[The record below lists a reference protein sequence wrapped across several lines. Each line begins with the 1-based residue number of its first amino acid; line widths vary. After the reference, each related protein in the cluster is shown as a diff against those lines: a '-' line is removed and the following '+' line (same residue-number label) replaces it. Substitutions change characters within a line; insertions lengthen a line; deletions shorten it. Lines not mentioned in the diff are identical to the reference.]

1 MELKKIIR
9 MLIVIN
15 ILQIFLVISIW
26 FFKELGDEIGLSV
39 FLYYLCMGLVIVN
52 SMTTLCSFYFINSL
66 KSSSLIE
73 SINNLEA
80 LNTRLRSQRHEYL
93 NQLQVVYGLMELE
106 EYEEA
111 KRYLE
116 PFCKDIMKVSKAL
129 KTAQPAVNA
138 LLQAKIE
145 MAEQR
150 KIDLYIEV
158 KSDLKQ
164 IPIEPWG
171 LCKVLSNIVD
181 NAITALEKKET
192 NRNLH
197 IEIDE
202 DSNQYL
208 FSIYNNGPQIPKEQL
223 DAIFKKGFT
232 TKKEE
237 GHGMGLY
244 IVADIIQKVGGNIQ
258 VFSEKDKTTFEVSI
272 PKSGKVQ

>member
-9 MLIVIN
+9 MLVVIN
-15 ILQIFLVISIW
+15 VLQIFLVISIC
-26 FFKELGDEIGLSV
+26 FFKDLGNEIGLSTM
-39 FLYYLCMGLVIVN
+39 LHYLCLGLAVVN
-52 SMTTLCSFYFINSL
+52 SMTTLCSFYFINTL

-73 SINNLEA
+73 SISNLGA
-80 LNTRLRSQRHEYL
+80 LNTKLRSQRHEYL

-111 KRYLE
+111 KKYLE

-150 KIDLYIEV
+150 NVDLYIEV

-164 IPIEPWG
+164 IPIEPWE
-171 LCKVLSNIVD
+171 LCKVLGNIID
-181 NAITALEKKET
+181 NGITALQKKEE

-202 DSNQYL
+202 DSHQYL
-208 FSIYNNGPQIPKEQL
+208 FSIYNNGPQIPKEQIST
-223 DAIFKKGFT
+223 IFKEGFT

-237 GHGMGLY
+237 GHGIGLY
-244 IVADIIQKVGGNIQ
+244 IVANIIQTVGGSIQ
-258 VFSEKDKTTFEVSI
+258 VHSKAHQTTFEVSI
-272 PKSGKVQ
+272 PKMP

>member
-1 MELKKIIR
+1 
-9 MLIVIN
+9 
-15 ILQIFLVISIW
+15 
-26 FFKELGDEIGLSV
+26 
-39 FLYYLCMGLVIVN
+39 
-52 SMTTLCSFYFINSL
+52 
-66 KSSSLIE
+66 
-73 SINNLEA
+73 
-80 LNTRLRSQRHEYL
+80 
-93 NQLQVVYGLMELE
+93 MELE

-164 IPIEPWG
+164 IPIEPWE

-208 FSIYNNGPQIPKEQL
+208 FSIYNNGPQIPKEQQ
-223 DAIFKKGFT
+223 DGIFKNGFR
-232 TKKEE
+232 TKKQQ
-237 GHGMGLY
+237 GHG
-244 IVADIIQKVGGNIQ
+244 I
-258 VFSEKDKTTFEVSI
+258 
-272 PKSGKVQ
+272 

>member
-15 ILQIFLVISIW
+15 VLQIFLVILIW
-26 FFKELGDEIGLSV
+26 FFKALGDEIGLSV

-66 KSSSLIE
+66 KSSALVE
-73 SINNLEA
+73 SINNLES

-111 KRYLE
+111 KKYLE

-164 IPIEPWG
+164 IPIEPWE
-171 LCKVLSNIVD
+171 LCKVLGNIVD

-202 DSNQYL
+202 DSQQYL

-223 DAIFKKGFT
+223 ETIFKQGFT

-237 GHGMGLY
+237 DHGMGLY
-244 IVADIIQKVGGNIQ
+244 IVADIIQSVGGNIQ
-258 VFSEKDKTTFEVSI
+258 VHSEKEKTAFEISI
-272 PKSGKVQ
+272 LKKR